1 MGRDERIQ
9 TMRRLEQAR
18 GSRVICFLTSDRQN
32 AEAQI
37 QKDVLTLFAE
47 HLRRMGPQNKIDVL
61 LYTSG
66 GDTLAAFSVARL
78 IREYSPEF
86 NVLVPLRCHSAGTLL
101 ALGAH
106 QIGMTKG
113 ATLSPIDPSIVGP
126 LNPFVDMAPGQRQFL
141 PLSVETVAGF
151 KGLVSEDWGIKGEEA
166 LGAAFRVL
174 AEKVHPLA
182 LGDVFRARQQ
192 IEHLAR
198 KQLAQHREDE
208 ENVLKIVRT
217 LTRGL
222 GSHDYYIGLSEARA
236 LFGSQVI
243 ELTGDIDSATWE
255 LYEDFA
261 LEMELRI
268 PFDALIAVRSA
279 QRAGQVG
286 NATVMQRLAIVET
299 SEGGDVAEREMVLR
313 EVQQQQFPPG
323 MMIPGMPQAGPRI
336 EAEVVRAGWRRYN

>member
-1 MGRDERIQ
+1 MGRAERIN
-9 TMRRLEQAR
+9 TMRRLEQVR
-18 GSRVICFLTSDRQN
+18 GSRVICYFTSDRPN

-47 HLRRMGPQNKIDVL
+47 QLRRMGRQAKIDVL

-66 GDTLAAFSVARL
+66 GDTLAAFSIARL
-78 IREYSPEF
+78 IREYAPEM
-86 NVLVPLRCHSAGTLL
+86 NALVPMRCHSAGTLL

-106 QIGMTKG
+106 EIGMTKG

-126 LNPFVDMAPGQRQFL
+126 LNPFVDTAPGQRQFL

-192 IEHLAR
+192 IEILAR

-208 ENVLKIVRT
+208 ENVQKIVKT

-236 LFGSQVI
+236 LFGSQVV
-243 ELTGDIDSATWE
+243 ELTGDADAATWE

-261 LEMELRI
+261 AEMELRT
-268 PFDALIAVRSA
+268 PFDALIAVRTA
-279 QRAGQVG
+279 QRAGQG
-286 NATVMQRLAIVET
+286 GTVNVVQRLAIVET
-299 SEGGDVAEREMVLR
+299 SEGGDVAEREMALR
-313 EVQQQQFPPG
+313 EVQQQQLPPG
-323 MMIPGMPQAGPRI
+323 IVFPGMAAPGPRI
-336 EAEVVRAGWRRYN
+336 EAEVVRAGWRRYT